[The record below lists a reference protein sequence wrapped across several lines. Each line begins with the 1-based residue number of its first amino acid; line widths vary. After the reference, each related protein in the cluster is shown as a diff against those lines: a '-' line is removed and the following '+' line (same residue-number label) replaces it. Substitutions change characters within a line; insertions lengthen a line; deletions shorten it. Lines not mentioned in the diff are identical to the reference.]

1 MASQTDLDQG
11 GTQRAWVPAWLGPSI
26 GWVWRPA
33 TNVLAVTA
41 AGTYALDRSTSLVT
55 VNTTGSVTITM
66 PSSAIPTLSTGGQM
80 AQPGLCTNNPIT
92 IVDIGGNA
100 QAHPITIQ
108 RNNSSE
114 SIMGLTSIQ
123 ITVNYGGYVLQPEP
137 AALTWNSISP

>member
-33 TNVLAVTA
+33 TNVLPVVAG
-41 AGTYALDRSTSLVT
+41 GTYLLDRSTSLVT
-55 VNTTGSVTITM
+55 VNTTGAVTITM
-66 PSSAIPTLSTGGQM
+66 PSAAIPTGGGQM
-80 AQPGLCTNNPIT
+80 AQPSLCTNNPIT
-92 IVDIGGNA
+92 IVDIGGHA
-100 QAHPITIQ
+100 QASPITIQ
-108 RNNSSE
+108 RNNSGE

-137 AALTWNSISP
+137 AVLTWNSISP